1 MNGPRP
7 VGRLRRL
14 RCPWTDGHVCEIG
27 PASHLGPPLRA
38 RIQRLDRGNDL
49 EVVHDPPV
57 SS

>member
-1 MNGPRP
+1 MARAPWDVCGACDA
-7 VGRLRRL
+7 L
-14 RCPWTDGHVCEIG
+14 WTDGHVCEIG